1 MKTLYLTQS
10 SDNIV
15 VDPVEDFVGKLNRE
29 DNYMIR
35 SVYYIEEP
43 MHVVYQYGEE
53 KEEID
58 AKKGDILLVFYSDRF
73 NLYHLDTIKTKQ
85 WAANIRNR
93 HKLEQAEKEKWAEEK
108 KQNVGTE
115 SGPCCC
121 DCDCACP
128 DLRPTEPAIKAEKKN
143 KFKSIVNKITNKLK
157 RKG

>member
-29 DNYMIR
+29 DNDMIR

-58 AKKGDILLVFYSDRF
+58 AKRGDILLVFYSDRF

-85 WAANIRNR
+85 WGANIRNR
-93 HKLEQAEKEKWAEEK
+93 HKVEQAEKEKWAEEK
-108 KQNVGTE
+108 KQNVGTDC
-115 SGPCCC
+115 PCC
-121 DCDCACP
+121 DCECACA
-128 DLRPTEPAIKAEKKN
+128 DLRPANPVKAEKKN

>member
-58 AKKGDILLVFYSDRF
+58 AKRGDILLVFYSDRF

-85 WAANIRNR
+85 WGANIHNR
-93 HKLEQAEKEKWAEEK
+93 HKVEQAEKEKWAEEK
-108 KQNVGTE
+108 KQNVGTDC
-115 SGPCCC
+115 PCC
-121 DCDCACP
+121 DCECACA
-128 DLRPTEPAIKAEKKN
+128 DLRPANPVKAEKKN